1 VELPEALLKI
11 ENLRTYFDTWAGLV
25 KAVDGVN
32 LDVRRG
38 ETLGL
43 VGESGSG
50 KTVTTLSVLRI
61 VPRPGK
67 IVDGRILFEG
77 EDLLSK
83 SEEEMQ
89 KIRGAK
95 IAIIFQDP
103 STSLNPVFSI
113 KTQLME
119 VIQRHQKL
127 SKKDAEEKAMHLL
140 DIVGIPDSKLRI
152 NEYPHQ
158 FSGGMKQRV
167 AIARALSCEPTLLF
181 ADEPTTN
188 LDVTIQ
194 AQILNLIRDLKSKF
208 DMSMVLVTHNMG
220 IVAEMA
226 DRVTVMYA
234 GRVCETS
241 VVDDMFAHATHPY
254 TVALMNAIPK
264 IATAKQ
270 ELQVIPGNIPNLIE
284 PPSGCRFHPR
294 CKYAKPIC
302 KKVVPELVEVEK
314 GHLTACLRWEE
325 IQADLRKEREKAGRR
340 RSS

>member
-1 VELPEALLKI
+1 MPETILKI
-11 ENLRTYFDTWAGLV
+11 ENLKTYFDTWAGVV
-25 KAVDGVN
+25 KAVDGVS

-50 KTVTTLSVLRI
+50 KTVTALSVLRI

-67 IVDGRILFEG
+67 TMDGRILFKG

-83 SEEEMQ
+83 SEVEMQ
-89 KIRGAK
+89 RIRGAE
-95 IAIIFQDP
+95 IALIFQDP
-103 STSLNPVFSI
+103 STSLNPVFPI
-113 KTQLME
+113 KSQLVE
-119 VIQRHQKL
+119 VIRRHQKV
-127 SKKDAEEKAMHLL
+127 SKEDAAEKAKHLL
-140 DIVGIPDSKLRI
+140 EIVGIPDANLRI

-167 AIARALSCEPTLLF
+167 AIARALSCEPTMLF

-194 AQILNLIRDLKSKF
+194 AQILDLMQDLKNKF
-208 DMSMVLVTHNMG
+208 NMSLVLITHNMG

-241 VVDDMFAHATHPY
+241 GMHDIFTHALHPY
-254 TVALMNAIPK
+254 TVALMNAIPR
-264 IATAKQ
+264 IGMAKQ
-270 ELQVIPGNIPNLIE
+270 ELQVIPGNIPNLIT

-294 CKYAKPIC
+294 CRYAGSIC
-302 KKVVPELVEVEK
+302 EKVVPELEEVEK
-314 GHLTACLRWEE
+314 GHLVACVRWRE
-325 IQADLRKEREKAGRR
+325 IEADLEMEREATVRR